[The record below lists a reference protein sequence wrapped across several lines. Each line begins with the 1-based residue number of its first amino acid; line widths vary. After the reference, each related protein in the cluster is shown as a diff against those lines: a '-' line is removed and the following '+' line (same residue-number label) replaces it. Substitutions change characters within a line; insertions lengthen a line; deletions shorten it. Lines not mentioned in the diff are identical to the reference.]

1 MIHTLRRDAVTPSSL
16 PFSSLNFSAKTGTR
30 RFSLRGLGS
39 AMSIEASIEKTIR
52 ESLAEILTNT
62 GTNTGG
68 DKLRENLLQC
78 ARLQQVRAKSCSRPL
93 M

>member
-1 MIHTLRRDAVTPSSL
+1 
-16 PFSSLNFSAKTGTR
+16 
-30 RFSLRGLGS
+30 
-39 AMSIEASIEKTIR
+39 MSIEASIEKTIR
-52 ESLAEILTNT
+52 ESLAEIL
-62 GTNTGG
+62 TNTGG